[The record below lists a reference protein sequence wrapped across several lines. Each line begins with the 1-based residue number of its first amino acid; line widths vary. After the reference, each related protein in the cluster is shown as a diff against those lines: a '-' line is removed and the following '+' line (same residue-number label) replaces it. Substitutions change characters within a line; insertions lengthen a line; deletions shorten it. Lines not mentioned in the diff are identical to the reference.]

1 MADFLIRTG
10 SSTGRKL
17 SLPARELI
25 VGRDDKAD
33 IRLNS
38 SLVSRRHCRILPGTI
53 LRPGVETVI
62 VEDLKSQNGTFVN
75 EVPISAPTTLEPG
88 DRLRIGAMIFELAGA
103 ESTGSRTSTS
113 DPVAART
120 GFARP
125 PATAAPS
132 ESDITDWLSLPAGQ
146 KPGQPGASPN
156 RYGLDLPGHDLQGQD
171 LSGKDLSGQDT
182 AEIGVEVL
190 DAVRKSLEARSPSSL
205 RDDAEISSV
214 TTAPASDDSPQLV
227 PSALSGEA
235 ALPPNEWTSQAAR
248 IIQQYWK
255 NTTPGS

>member
-103 ESTGSRTSTS
+103 DSTGSRASTT

-146 KPGQPGASPN
+146 KQGEFGASSN
-156 RYGLDLPGHDLQGQD
+156 RYGLDLPGQD
-171 LSGKDLSGQDT
+171 PSGKDLSGQDT
-182 AEIGVEVL
+182 AEIGFEVL
-190 DAVRKSLEARSPSSL
+190 DAVRKSLEAKSSSSL

-227 PSALSGEA
+227 PAALSGEA
-235 ALPPNEWTSQAAR
+235 ALPPKEWTSQAAR

-255 NTTPGS
+255 NTSPGS

>member
-103 ESTGSRTSTS
+103 DSTGSRASTTDS
-113 DPVAART
+113 VAART

-132 ESDITDWLSLPAGQ
+132 ESDITDWLSLPAGPKQ
-146 KPGQPGASPN
+146 DQLEPSSN
-156 RYGLDLPGHDLQGQD
+156 RYGLDLPGQD

-190 DAVRKSLEARSPSSL
+190 DAVRKSLEAKSSSSL

-227 PSALSGEA
+227 PSAPSGEA
-235 ALPPNEWTSQAAR
+235 VLPPNEWTLQAAR